1 MPFAG
6 AMNQRMQSLAGLGR
20 GGDTTLAHLTPGEV
34 VVPRSIAEMY
44 PDLVSSIADA
54 IRRRGRNPS
63 DFIVGAPEGPL
74 NPHTGME
81 EFGLGG
87 DGVGGGEAGDSPGGS
102 GGGSTGGDST
112 GGQTDPADSSI
123 GVGLGDTFGHDA
135 FGGGAIGGA
144 NIGADVETQGTPS
157 NPGIGPFGGGFESG
171 LTVGPATTA
180 PTDLIGPSS
189 GTSVTPD
196 REGQAGGPGAPTGR
210 GQDVSPESIGLS
222 RGDFGLGPSSSFS
235 RSSPSQS
242 GISGLGGPRGATPS
256 DPGAAVA
263 GRQGFF
269 GAMQEAAT
277 NPSNPNLAKG
287 LSLAGMLPGI
297 GMLGTI
303 GRGVQFA
310 SDTFDNLGKPSY
322 DNPLGGTPGVENQA
336 VAAGA
341 TGFGPQGG
349 PLGDQGGTSEGGGIV
364 ARAPAFNQG
373 ALQAGAA
380 TPIPAPA
387 AQLTPQEAAQVADQ
401 LGISNDPLQ
410 ARAQI
415 ATYALN
421 ASGADFRTPE
431 AAALWETLLAQS
443 YSPSPGL
450 LDIERQYMAEV
461 LGYGAQAYEGE
472 DEAARALAQTGAPI
486 RRAETPV

>member
-34 VVPRSIAEMY
+34 VVPRSIAQMY

-87 DGVGGGEAGDSPGGS
+87 DGVGGGESGDSPGGS

-123 GVGLGDTFGHDA
+123 GVSLGDTTSLGTSDLTAADQPMADFGA
-135 FGGGAIGGA
+135 LGGPP
-144 NIGADVETQGTPS
+144 DMGTS
-157 NPGIGPFGGGFESG
+157 S
-171 LTVGPATTA
+171 LTA
-180 PTDLIGPSS
+180 PDQPLADFNSI
-189 GTSVTPD
+189 TPD
-196 REGQAGGPGAPTGR
+196 REGLAGGPGAPTGR
-210 GQDVSPESIGLS
+210 GPDVSPESLGFS
-222 RGDFGLGPSSSFS
+222 RSDFGLGPSSSFS

-242 GISGLGGPRGATPS
+242 GIRGLGGPRGATHA

-269 GAMQEAAT
+269 GAMAEAAT

-310 SDTFDNLGKPSY
+310 ADTYDNLGKPSY
-322 DNPLGGTPGVENQA
+322 DNPIGGTPGIEGQA
-336 VAAGA
+336 VAADVP
-341 TGFGPQGG
+341 GPGQPGG

-373 ALQAGAA
+373 TLQAGTGAGAA
-380 TPIPAPA
+380 TPIPAPT

-401 LGISNDPLQ
+401 LGVSNDPLQ

-421 ASGADFRTPE
+421 ANGADFRTPE

-472 DEAARALAQTGAPI
+472 DDTARALAGTGAPI